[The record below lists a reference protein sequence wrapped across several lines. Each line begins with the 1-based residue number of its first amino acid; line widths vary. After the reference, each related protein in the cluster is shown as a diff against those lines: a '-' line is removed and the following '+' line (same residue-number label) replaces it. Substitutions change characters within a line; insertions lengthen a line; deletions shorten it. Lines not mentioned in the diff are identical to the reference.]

1 MALSKID
8 VANMLTGA
16 TPVAN
21 GGTALTS
28 GFSNGITEVDQFRL
42 TTSLENPN
50 NADIT
55 ANLERVDDASFSKVG
70 TGMTESSG
78 VYTFPSTGLYM
89 ISVVSLIHVPNGND
103 GSCGVQTYISSNS
116 GSAYDLVAETDG
128 GNNAG
133 GQTFLTV
140 TSQAFVN
147 VTNASNFRCKFQTAS
162 MAASTVRGA
171 TNGNITTFSFVRL
184 AGSQ

>member
-28 GFSNGITEVDQFRL
+28 GFANGVTEIDQFRL
-42 TTSLENPN
+42 ATSLENPG

-70 TGMTESSG
+70 TGMTQSSG
-78 VYTFPSTGLYM
+78 VYTFPSTGLYL
-89 ISVVSLIHVPNGND
+89 INVVSLVHVPNGND
-103 GSCGVQTYISSNS
+103 GSCGVKTFISSNS
-116 GSAYDLVAETDG
+116 GTDYDLVAETDG

-140 TSQAFVN
+140 TSQAFAN
-147 VTNASNFRCKFQTAS
+147 VTNASNFRCKFQAGS
-162 MAASTVRGA
+162 MAAATLRGD
-171 TNGNITTFSFVRL
+171 TNGNVTTFAFLRL

>member
-1 MALSKID
+1 MSLVKLNIARGVTGTLPTSNY
-8 VANMLTGA
+8 VA
-16 TPVAN
+16 
-21 GGTALTS
+21 
-28 GFSNGITEVDQFRL
+28 GISEVDQFRL
-42 TTSLENPN
+42 TTHLENPN

-70 TGMTESSG
+70 TGMTLSSG
-78 VYTFPSTGLYM
+78 IYTFPVTGLYM
-89 ISVVSLIHVPNGND
+89 INVVSLVYVPSGND

-116 GSAYDLVAETDG
+116 GSAYDIVAETDG

-140 TSQAFVN
+140 TSQAFAN
-147 VTNASNFRCKFQTAS
+147 VTNASTFRCKFAAAS
-162 MAASTVRGA
+162 MASATLRASTSE
-171 TNGNITTFSFVRL
+171 NLTTFSFVRL

>member
-1 MALSKID
+1 
-8 VANMLTGA
+8 TGA

-28 GFSNGITEVDQFRL
+28 GFVNGITEVDQFRL
-42 TTSLENPN
+42 TTHLENPN

-55 ANLERVDDASFSKVG
+55 ANIERVDDASFSKVG
-70 TGMTESSG
+70 TGMTQSNG
-78 VYTFPSTGLYM
+78 IYTFPSTGLYM
-89 ISVVSLIHVPNGND
+89 INVVSLIYVPSGND

-116 GSAYDLVAETDG
+116 GSGYDLVAETDG
-128 GNNAG
+128 GNNTG

-140 TSQAFVN
+140 TSQAFAN
-147 VTNASNFRCKFQTAS
+147 VTNATTFRCKFTAAS
-162 MAASTVRGA
+162 MASATVRGA
-171 TNGNITTFSFVRL
+171 TDGNITTFSFVRL